1 MLDLNDK
8 RWAEM
13 KGGYRVPFDPRP
25 LLAQLERSKKLDETW
40 YELIGELFHQ
50 GDVGEASYAA
60 VPHLVRIHGQR
71 GLPDANT
78 YSLVATIDLARGE
91 GKNPEVPKW
100 LQPGYDNAIS
110 ALAAIGLR
118 ELTVARKMEEIQ
130 SVLALLAIWKG
141 ARTYGRLLNWYAQ
154 DELYELVEKGLNA
167 DGHGQIK
174 TGGDPQIADGVLRE
188 SQFLALLAEE
198 RAKAACARIY
208 SL

>member
-40 YELIGELFHQ
+40 YELTGELFHQ

-60 VPHLVRIHGQR
+60 VPHLVRIHGPR

-110 ALAAIGLR
+110 RHLQRSASVNLQLR
-118 ELTVARKMEEIQ
+118 GR
-130 SVLALLAIWKG
+130 WKKSR
-141 ARTYGRLLNWYAQ
+141 AFLPCSRYG
-154 DELYELVEKGLNA
+154 K
-167 DGHGQIK
+167 GHGL
-174 TGGDPQIADGVLRE
+174 TEG
-188 SQFLALLAEE
+188 
-198 RAKAACARIY
+198 C
-208 SL
+208 